1 MIYLKVKDFEKFF
14 WKMYLEN
21 IEENINFWKK
31 LKNLPHANFIKGLSQ
46 LIPALDIF
54 LDTTSQNSENNE
66 KFWIII
72 YESVRLKNGEII
84 HTSEEFHGKEWFSN
98 VTISPA

>member
-21 IEENINFWKK
+21 IKENINFWKK
-31 LKNLPHANFIKGLSQ
+31 LKNLSHVNFVEGLSQ

-54 LDTTSQNSENNE
+54 LDTTSQDFENNE
-66 KFWIII
+66 EFWIII
-72 YESVRLKNGEII
+72 YKSVHLKNGEII
-84 HTSEEFHGKEWFSN
+84 CISEEFHRKEWFSN
-98 VTISPA
+98 VA